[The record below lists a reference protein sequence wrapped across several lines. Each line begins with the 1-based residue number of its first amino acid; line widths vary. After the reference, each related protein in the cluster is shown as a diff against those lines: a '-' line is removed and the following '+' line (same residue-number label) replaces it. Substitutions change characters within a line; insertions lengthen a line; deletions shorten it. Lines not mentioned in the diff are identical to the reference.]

1 MSSIKYWFEKA
12 NIEWCGS
19 TPQYDKDAGEWVID
33 GKGTISKED
42 GGTRDE
48 TYTSYQTNTNVCAI
62 LKFEDD
68 NTTTTEA
75 NVGGSIEVNSSK
87 YNATSNSLF
96 ANQNL
101 SDDCLYLA
109 DRVKTQCQINGISNM
124 YPVVMAIMMQ
134 ESGGHY
140 KTYPDV
146 FQCSESLGKSPNS
159 LTLDESIKQG
169 PKYFSQCL
177 SAAKNNVEVAI
188 QSYNFGIRICKLG
201 IKQTFRRSF

>member
-19 TPQYDKDAGEWVID
+19 TPTYDKVAGEWLID

-48 TYTSYQTNTNVCAI
+48 TYTSYQTNENVCAI

-68 NTTTTEA
+68 TES
-75 NVGGSIEVNSSK
+75 NVGGLDINSSS
-87 YNATSNSLF
+87 YTATSDSVFTNTG
-96 ANQNL
+96 L

-177 SAAKNNVEVAI
+177 SAANNNVEVAI
-188 QSYNFGIRICKLG
+188 QSYNFGIRIRILG
-201 IKQTFRRSF
+201 S